1 MAASSTTA
9 LSSATAPGTRQLWR
23 FGLVSCGVLLLW
35 IIGSA
40 YGLGV
45 ASPLDDAL
53 CRQLAAGSVW
63 GLQAIGW
70 QADVA
75 TATPNLLLLNGLPTV
90 VVGAPC
96 DGLVLYV
103 LLAGFVL
110 AYPGPAQRRLWFIPL
125 GIAALWLLNV
135 IRIMALALNHRYSP
149 ETFEFDHHYAF
160 SAVAYAALGGLWLL
174 WTRQSAAEA
183 APAEAPVA
191 DAAPV
196 AAPATSTWLTART
209 GVGAALVLVLVL
221 VSIFQS
227 NVVAALSAGWT
238 QLLATGPA
246 WLRQVPGA
254 TAGDV
259 PAGVSHLALP
269 VGTAFLGMFI
279 GISLLGLRLLL
290 PGRAWRLVWGSYA
303 GIGLACLLLLA
314 LGRVG
319 AGPGTYRLGRV
330 LLDFLASLLPVA
342 GLLVLLWRP
351 TAVPAE
357 ATTPA
362 SAPVLQD

>member
-1 MAASSTTA
+1 MAAPSTA
-9 LSSATAPGTRQLWR
+9 ILASTAPGTRQLWR
-23 FGLVSCGVLLLW
+23 FGLVCCGFLLLW
-35 IIGSA
+35 AIGSA

-45 ASPLDDAL
+45 ASPLDSLL
-53 CRQLAAGSVW
+53 CQQLAVGSVW
-63 GLQAIGW
+63 GLRAIGW
-70 QADVA
+70 QASVA
-75 TATPNLLLLNGLPTV
+75 ADIPNLLLLNGQPTV

-96 DGLVLYV
+96 DGLVLYA

-110 AYPGPAQRRLWFIPL
+110 AYPGSNQRRLWFIPM

-149 ETFEFDHHYAF
+149 ETFDFDHHYAF

-174 WTRQSAAEA
+174 WTRQ
-183 APAEAPVA
+183 
-191 DAAPV
+191 PV
-196 AAPATSTWLTART
+196 AASPAAAASLATATPVAESAPHSWLTART
-209 GVGAALVLVLVL
+209 GVGVALLVALVL

-227 NVVAALSAGWT
+227 NVVAALSRGWAT
-238 QLLATGPA
+238 LLATGPT
-246 WLRQVPGA
+246 WLYRVPGA
-254 TAGDV
+254 SASDV
-259 PAGVSHLALP
+259 PAGVSRLALP
-269 VGTAFLGMFI
+269 VGMAFLGLFL

-290 PGRAWRLVWGSYA
+290 AGQAWRLAWRSYA

-319 AGPGTYRLGRV
+319 GGPSVYRLGRL

-351 TAVPAE
+351 TTEGSAPQAAE
-357 ATTPA
+357 A
-362 SAPVLQD
+362 

>member
-1 MAASSTTA
+1 MAAPSTVA
-9 LSSATAPGTRQLWR
+9 LSSATAPGTRQFWR

-35 IIGSA
+35 VIGLA
-40 YGLGV
+40 YGLGTT
-45 ASPLDDAL
+45 SPLDALL

-70 QADVA
+70 QASVA
-75 TATPNLLLLNGLPTV
+75 PTIPNLLLLNGQPTV

-110 AYPGPAQRRLWFIPL
+110 AYPGPSQRRLWFIPL

-160 SAVAYAALGGLWLL
+160 SAIAYAALGGLWLL
-174 WTRQSAAEA
+174 WTRQAPTEPTAELPTTA
-183 APAEAPVA
+183 TVARPEA
-191 DAAPV
+191 
-196 AAPATSTWLTART
+196 SSWLTART
-209 GVGAALVLVLVL
+209 GLGVALLAVLVL

-227 NVVAALSAGWT
+227 NIVAALSRSWAA
-238 QLLATGPA
+238 LLVTGPA
-246 WLRQVPGA
+246 WLHHVPGA
-254 TAGDV
+254 VAGDV
-259 PAGVSHLALP
+259 PASVSHLALP
-269 VGTAFLGMFI
+269 VGAAFFGLVLGL
-279 GISLLGLRLLL
+279 SLLSLWLLL
-290 PGRAWRLVWGSYA
+290 PGRAWRLAWGCYA

-319 AGPGTYRLGRV
+319 GGEPSVYRLGRL

-342 GLLVLLWRP
+342 ALLVLLWRP
-351 TAVPAE
+351 AA
-357 ATTPA
+357 AA
-362 SAPVLQD
+362 QPVLEPTE

>member
-1 MAASSTTA
+1 MAAPSTAVLSSTTA
-9 LSSATAPGTRQLWR
+9 PDTRQLWR
-23 FGLVSCGVLLLW
+23 FGLVSCGILLLW
-35 IIGSA
+35 VIGSA

-45 ASPLDDAL
+45 ASPLDDLL

-70 QADVA
+70 QAGVA
-75 TATPNLLLLNGLPTV
+75 AATPNLLLLNGQPTV

-96 DGLVLYV
+96 DGLVLYA

-110 AYPGPAQRRLWFIPL
+110 AYPGSSWRRLWFIPM

-174 WTRQSAAEA
+174 WTRQ
-183 APAEAPVA
+183 PVA
-191 DAAPV
+191 ASPATALPLTTDAPV
-196 AAPATSTWLTART
+196 AAPAPAAYSWLTART
-209 GVGAALVLVLVL
+209 GVGVALLVVLAL

-227 NVVAALSAGWT
+227 NVIAALSRGWT
-238 QLLATGPA
+238 ALLATGPA
-246 WLRQVPGA
+246 WLHHVPGA
-254 TAGDV
+254 SAGDV
-259 PAGVSHLALP
+259 PTGVSHLALP
-269 VGTAFLGMFI
+269 VGATFLGLFLLL
-279 GISLLGLRLLL
+279 SLLGLRLLL
-290 PGRAWRLVWGSYA
+290 NDRAWRQAWGSYA

-314 LGRVG
+314 VGRAG
-319 AGPGTYRLGRV
+319 AGPSTYRLGRL

-351 TAVPAE
+351 TAAPA
-357 ATTPA
+357 A
-362 SAPVLQD
+362 SEPQVAE

>member
-1 MAASSTTA
+1 MAAPSTAT
-9 LSSATAPGTRQLWR
+9 LSSAAAPGTRQLWR
-23 FGLVSCGVLLLW
+23 FGLVCCSFLLLW
-35 IIGSA
+35 VIGSA

-45 ASPLDDAL
+45 ASPLDSLL
-53 CRQLAAGSVW
+53 CRQLAVGSVW

-70 QADVA
+70 QASVA
-75 TATPNLLLLNGLPTV
+75 ADIPNLLLLNGQPTV

-96 DGLVLYV
+96 DGLVLYA

-110 AYPGPAQRRLWFIPL
+110 AYPGSNQRRLWFIPM

-174 WTRQSAAEA
+174 WTRQ
-183 APAEAPVA
+183 
-191 DAAPV
+191 PV
-196 AAPATSTWLTART
+196 AASPAAAAPLATAIPAPAPAPNSWLTART
-209 GVGAALVLVLVL
+209 GVGVALLLVLAL

-227 NVVAALSAGWT
+227 NVVAALSRGWAA
-238 QLLATGPA
+238 LLATGPA
-246 WLRQVPGA
+246 WLHHVPGA
-254 TAGDV
+254 SASDM

-269 VGTAFLGMFI
+269 VGVAFLGLFLV
-279 GISLLGLRLLL
+279 ISLLGLRLLL
-290 PGRAWRLVWGSYA
+290 AGQAWRLAWRCYA

-319 AGPGTYRLGRV
+319 GGPGVYRLGRL

-351 TAVPAE
+351 T
-357 ATTPA
+357 TTEA
-362 SAPVLQD
+362 SAPPAAAG